1 MTARKTDIA
10 ERGADPRLPALA
22 CACANIRRAAR
33 AVTQLYEREL
43 RGTGMGIGQFTLLQ
57 ALSLAG
63 EVPQRRLG
71 EMLSIDST
79 TLTRTLSHLR
89 KQGWIAVRT
98 GSDRRERRI
107 SVTNAGLRHLK
118 LSQPH
123 WERAQ
128 ERLRRI
134 LGDRRWEELGD
145 LMHKVVRSA
154 REA

>member
-10 ERGADPRLPALA
+10 ERGADSRLPALA

-33 AVTQLYEREL
+33 AVTQLYEREM
-43 RGTGMGIGQFTLLQ
+43 RGTGMGVSQFTILQ

-98 GSDRRERRI
+98 GSDRRERLI
-107 SVTNAGLRHLK
+107 SVTAAGLRNLK
-118 LSQPH
+118 LSLPH

-134 LGDRRWEELGD
+134 LGDQRWEELGD
-145 LMHKVVRSA
+145 LMHKVVRFA